1 MNLVVKLLW
10 VMFVL
15 MMMVT
20 PVDSV
25 AANISLCH
33 DVPSTWSSSI
43 STPPIVVLREH
54 HSADI
59 RMTSALDDVDC
70 WLQKN
75 FRIVGAFTID
85 TKGDNETICYGISTI
100 DVKVGQ
106 LIVVM
111 SEGQSAQNCTPSIY
125 GPIPNI
131 LNIKMFID
139 GTRNSSTRRM
149 ELAYRNPGGHLGVQF
164 EFHRRTVISKI
175 QKTVEH
181 MLRLNQLSYAPLT
194 HRHHFFTP
202 TVYLPP
208 ATWQYQKMEEKNGE
222 TSDGEWSISWVLVLS
237 VMPMMFFGVV
247 VSCYIVIQPVSK
259 CALLRIDAQ
268 LRGGLT
274 YTDEEIDFT
283 IQEVDSASR
292 VNVPQPMMIH
302 SFKTAPIFYA
312 PGAST
317 SSKSTTSSED
327 HTAVE
332 PQPPPEVA
340 PKTAIPLEKEPEPT
354 VVVPSEEKS
363 TRTMRL
369 PVAPPPTS
377 PPPPPPSGHQNLN
390 QNVTTTTSTA
400 GTTETLSL
408 RTGRD

>member
-1 MNLVVKLLW
+1 
-10 VMFVL
+10 
-15 MMMVT
+15 
-20 PVDSV
+20 
-25 AANISLCH
+25 
-33 DVPSTWSSSI
+33 
-43 STPPIVVLREH
+43 
-54 HSADI
+54 
-59 RMTSALDDVDC
+59 MTSALDDVDC

-75 FRIVGAFTID
+75 FRIVGAFSID

-181 MLRLNQLSYAPLT
+181 MLRLNRLSYAPLSL
-194 HRHHFFTP
+194 HHFFTP

-208 ATWQYQKMEEKNGE
+208 ATWQYQKMEEKNGK
-222 TSDGEWSISWVLVLS
+222 TSDDDGDQWSISWLLVLS
-237 VMPMMFFGVV
+237 VMPMIFFGVV
-247 VSCYIVIQPVSK
+247 VSCYIVIQP
-259 CALLRIDAQ
+259 
-268 LRGGLT
+268 RGGLT

-377 PPPPPPSGHQNLN
+377 SPPPPPPSGHQNPNL
-390 QNVTTTTSTA
+390 TTTTSTA